1 MYLLPHQEV
10 VKQRKR
16 NVKRETTKLR
26 TVYNAKA
33 NQNDLSI
40 NESLHSE
47 PSLLSKIFDI
57 LVRFRSHKYIIP
69 GDIQSAFLNIR
80 VEEEDRDFLWFKDID
95 QKNFKLVSKRFTVLF
110 I

>member
-1 MYLLPHQEV
+1 M
-10 VKQRKR
+10 
-16 NVKRETTKLR
+16 
-26 TVYNAKA
+26 YNANA

-80 VEEEDRDFLWFKDID
+80 VEEEDRDFLWFKDIE
-95 QKNFKLVSKRFTVLF
+95 QKNFKLVSKRFTSFCLF
-110 I
+110 DLFSVAVEHDSESSCIEIS